1 MSPNKLRVA
10 ILGAGLIAPNHAAG
24 FQEVPDLAQVVAV
37 CDIHRENAENLA
49 ALFDAHFCTD
59 YREVLANPEIDLVD
73 VLLPHHLHYQ
83 VAMEVIAAKKHLLLE
98 KPVAVTYQQS
108 MEIYEAAKK
117 ARIHFGVAENTRY
130 IQAYVETEKILKAG
144 KLGDITLVRTF
155 LPANERV
162 RLSSGDFWGKKLSQ
176 GGGTLIDSG
185 AHTFYLL
192 KWLFGE
198 VKELVAFTSQL
209 YKVDSEVEDNA
220 DVRGKLACGADFLSS
235 FTFTAEVPHS
245 ERLEV
250 YGTTGSLIV
259 DQMVNPPVKFYTEPV
274 DFDGTPV
281 EGPEYDPLGWHYFS
295 IVEEVKDFVRTVVE
309 DRLPTVDPLDCCY
322 AVKVIE
328 KAYESAR
335 NGNIKVSLRGRSLPE
350 AIS

>member
-1 MSPNKLRVA
+1 MLLKGLYMPQQKLKVA

-37 CDIHRENAENLA
+37 CDIYREKAETLA
-49 ALFDAHFCTD
+49 ALFDAKIYSD
-59 YREVLANPEIDLVD
+59 YHEMLADPEIDLVD
-73 VLLPHHLHYQ
+73 VLLPHHLHYP
-83 VAMEVIAAKKHLLLE
+83 VAMEVISAKKHLLLE
-98 KPVAVTYQQS
+98 KPVAVMYKQS

-117 ARIHFGVAENTRY
+117 AGIHFGVAENTRY
-130 IQAYVETEKILKAG
+130 IRAYVEAEKIIKSR
-144 KLGDITLVRTF
+144 KLGEITLVRTF

-162 RLSSGDFWGKKLSQ
+162 RLSSNDFWGKKSGF
-176 GGGTLIDSG
+176 GGGGLIDSG
-185 AHTFYLL
+185 PHTFYLL

-198 VKELVAFTSQL
+198 VRELVAFTSQL
-209 YKVDSEVEDNA
+209 YHVDSEVEDNA

-235 FTFTAEVPHS
+235 FTFTAEIPHS

-259 DQMVNPPVKFYTEPV
+259 DQLVNPPVKFYAEPT

-309 DRLPTVDPLDCCY
+309 DRPATVNPLDCCY

-335 NGNIKVSLRGRSLPE
+335 NGNIKVSL
-350 AIS
+350 

>member
-1 MSPNKLRVA
+1 MTAKKIKVA

-37 CDIHRENAENLA
+37 CDTHRENAENLA
-49 ALFDAHFCTD
+49 ALFDARVCTD
-59 YREVLANPEIDLVD
+59 YREVLADPEIDLVD
-73 VLLPHHLHYQ
+73 VLLPHHLHYPI
-83 VAMEVIAAKKHLLLE
+83 AMDVIRAKKHLLLE
-98 KPVAVTYQQS
+98 KPVAMTYQQS

-117 ARIHFGVAENTRY
+117 AKIHFGVAENTRF
-130 IQAYVETEKILKAG
+130 IRAYVEAEKIIKSG
-144 KLGDITLVRTF
+144 KLGEITLVRTF
-155 LPANERV
+155 LPANERM
-162 RLSSGDFWGKKLSQ
+162 RLSSDDFWGKQAAS

-185 AHTFYLL
+185 PHTFYLL

-209 YKVDSEVEDNA
+209 YHVDSEVEDNA

-259 DQMVNPPVKFYTEPV
+259 DQLVNPPVKFYAEPV
-274 DFDGTPV
+274 DFDGTQV

-295 IVEEVKDFVRTVVE
+295 IVDEVKDFVCTVVE
-309 DRLPTVDPLDCCY
+309 DRPPTVNPLDCCY

-328 KAYESAR
+328 KAYESVR
-335 NGNIKVSLRGRSLPE
+335 MGSKLVQV
-350 AIS
+350 